1 MDHIVYLDHAAT
13 TKIDDAVL
21 KEMLPY
27 LQYNYGNASALYSLG
42 RSSREA
48 LENARKQLAN
58 VIGSSPNEIYFTSCG
73 S

>member
-27 LQYNYGNASALYSLG
+27 LH
-42 RSSREA
+42 RKCKKTSSKC
-48 LENARKQLAN
+48 NWCK
-58 VIGSSPNEIYFTSCG
+58 SK
-73 S
+73 

>member
-48 LENARKQLAN
+48 VENARIIWRLRELQRR
-58 VIGSSPNEIYFTSCG
+58 IGNLENIL
-73 S
+73 